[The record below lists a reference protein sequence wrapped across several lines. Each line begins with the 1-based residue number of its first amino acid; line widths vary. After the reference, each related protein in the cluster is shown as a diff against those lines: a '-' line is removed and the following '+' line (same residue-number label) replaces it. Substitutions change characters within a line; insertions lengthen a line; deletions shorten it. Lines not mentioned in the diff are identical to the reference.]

1 MTKNAITPGQGFA
14 AELEHEAAATR
25 KMLERLPA
33 EKFDW
38 KPHEKSMPLGALAVH
53 IVEMINWVK
62 LAVTTSE
69 LDYAAEPYKPFRPKS
84 TGELLEYFDK
94 IVADTIEALKKTS
107 DETLQERW
115 TVRSGER
122 VFFSKPRMKVIRG
135 DCFNHFIHHRG
146 QLSVYLRLNNIPV
159 PGAYGPTADE

>member
-1 MTKNAITPGQGFA
+1 MTNETDTSGQKLA
-14 AELEHEAAATR
+14 SELEHEAVSTR
-25 KMLERLPA
+25 KMLARLPV

-38 KPHEKSMPLGALAVH
+38 KPHEKSMALGVLAVH

-69 LDYAAEPYKPFRPKS
+69 LDYAAEPYKPFKPKS
-84 TGELLEYFDK
+84 TDELLEYFDK
-94 IVADTIEALKKTS
+94 IVADTVEALNKTS
-107 DETLQERW
+107 NEAIQESW

-122 VFFSKPRMKVIRG
+122 IFFSKPRMKVIRA